1 MNRQM
6 LEHYIRLTE
15 FLGQVLGPDYE
26 VALHDLTDK
35 NHALIAIA
43 NNHISGRQVGAPL
56 TNQALKMLED
66 QEHEQADYR
75 LNYRGVS
82 AAGRALRSSTL
93 FIKQGGRLVG
103 MLCISF
109 DGSKYLSI
117 SESILQ
123 LCHPNAFVETNFQL
137 DRARITQRV
146 PDDDGAE
153 RIQASLDA
161 LAEDAVAKA
170 LADAKGRPLAAY
182 DRLALV
188 RSLEADGVFLVKGAV
203 NRVARLLGV
212 SQATLYRD
220 LKAVR
225 R

>member
-1 MNRQM
+1 MNRQL
-6 LEHYIRLTE
+6 LEHYVKLTA

-35 NHALIAIA
+35 SQSLIAIA
-43 NNHISGRQVGAPL
+43 NSHISGRQVGAPL
-56 TNQALKMLED
+56 TNMALKMLMDREY
-66 QEHEQADYR
+66 EQADYR
-75 LNYRGVS
+75 LNYRGETED
-82 AAGRALRSSTL
+82 GRTLRSSTL
-93 FIKQGGRLVG
+93 FIKHGGRIVG
-103 MLCISF
+103 MLCINF
-109 DGSKYLSI
+109 DHSKYLSI

-137 DRARITQRV
+137 DEARITHRA
-146 PDDDGAE
+146 PDDEGAE

-170 LADAKGRPLAAY
+170 LAEAQGQPLAVH

-188 RSLEADGVFLVKGAV
+188 RRLEADGIFLVKGAV
-203 NRVARLLGV
+203 GRVAGLIGV

-220 LKAVR
+220 LKVVR

>member
-1 MNRQM
+1 MNRQL
-6 LEHYIRLTE
+6 LEHYVKLTA

-35 NHALIAIA
+35 SQSLIAIA
-43 NNHISGRQVGAPL
+43 NSHISGRQVGAPL
-56 TNQALKMLED
+56 TNMALKMLMDREY
-66 QEHEQADYR
+66 EQADYR
-75 LNYRGVS
+75 LNYRGETED
-82 AAGRALRSSTL
+82 GRTLRSSTL
-93 FIKQGGRLVG
+93 FIKHGGRIVG
-103 MLCISF
+103 MLCINF
-109 DGSKYLSI
+109 DHSKYLSI

-137 DRARITQRV
+137 DEARITHRA
-146 PDDDGAE
+146 PDDEGAE

-170 LADAKGRPLAAY
+170 LAAAQGQPLAVH

-188 RSLEADGVFLVKGAV
+188 RRLEADGIFLVKGAV
-203 NRVARLLGV
+203 GRVAGLMGV

-220 LKAVR
+220 LKVVR

>member
-1 MNRQM
+1 MHRQL

-26 VALHDLTDK
+26 VALHDLSDK
-35 NHALIAIA
+35 NRSIVAIA
-43 NNHISGRQVGAPL
+43 NNHISGRQVGAPM
-56 TNQALKMLED
+56 TNMALKMLMD
-66 QEHEQADYR
+66 KAYEQADYR

-82 AAGRALRSSTL
+82 LAGRTLRSSTL

-103 MLCISF
+103 LLCINF
-109 DGSKYLSI
+109 DDSKYHAI

-137 DRARITQRV
+137 DAARIEHRA
-146 PDDDGAE
+146 PDDEGAE
-153 RIQASLDA
+153 RFQASLDA
-161 LAEDAVAKA
+161 LAEEAVAKA
-170 LADAKGRPLAAY
+170 LADAKGQSLTAH

-188 RSLEADGVFLVKGAV
+188 RSLEADGIFLVKGAV
-203 NRVARLLGV
+203 GRVARLLGV

-220 LKAVR
+220 LTAVR
-225 R
+225 K

>member
-1 MNRQM
+1 MNRQL
-6 LEHYIRLTE
+6 LEHYVKLTA

-35 NHALIAIA
+35 SQSLIAIA
-43 NNHISGRQVGAPL
+43 NSHISGRQVGAPL
-56 TNQALKMLED
+56 TNMALKMLMDREY
-66 QEHEQADYR
+66 EQADYR
-75 LNYRGVS
+75 LNYRGETED
-82 AAGRALRSSTL
+82 GRTLRSSTL
-93 FIKQGGRLVG
+93 FIKHGGRIVG
-103 MLCISF
+103 MLCINF
-109 DGSKYLSI
+109 DHSKYLSI

-137 DRARITQRV
+137 DEARITHRA
-146 PDDDGAE
+146 PDDEGAE

-170 LADAKGRPLAAY
+170 LADAQGQPLAVH

-188 RSLEADGVFLVKGAV
+188 RRLEADGIFLVKGAV
-203 NRVARLLGV
+203 GRVAGLIGV

-220 LKAVR
+220 LKVVR

>member
-1 MNRQM
+1 MNRQL
-6 LEHYIRLTE
+6 LEHYIKLTA

-35 NHALIAIA
+35 SQSLIAIA
-43 NNHISGRQVGAPL
+43 NSHISGRQVGAPL
-56 TNQALKMLED
+56 TNMALKMLMDREY
-66 QEHEQADYR
+66 EQADYR
-75 LNYRGVS
+75 LNYRGETED
-82 AAGRALRSSTL
+82 GRTLRSSTL
-93 FIKQGGRLVG
+93 FIKHSGRIVG
-103 MLCISF
+103 MLCINF
-109 DGSKYLSI
+109 DHSKYLSI

-137 DRARITQRV
+137 DEARITHRA
-146 PDDDGAE
+146 PDDEGAE

-170 LADAKGRPLAAY
+170 LAAAQGQPLAVH

-188 RSLEADGVFLVKGAV
+188 RRLEADGIFLVKGAV
-203 NRVARLLGV
+203 GRVAGLIGV

-220 LKAVR
+220 LKVVR

>member
-1 MNRQM
+1 MNRQL
-6 LEHYIRLTE
+6 LEHYVKLTA

-35 NHALIAIA
+35 SQSLIAIA
-43 NNHISGRQVGAPL
+43 NSHISGRQVGAPL
-56 TNQALKMLED
+56 TNMALKMLMDREY
-66 QEHEQADYR
+66 EQADYR
-75 LNYRGVS
+75 LNYRGETEDGS
-82 AAGRALRSSTL
+82 TLRSSTL
-93 FIKQGGRLVG
+93 FIKHGGRIVG
-103 MLCISF
+103 MLCINF
-109 DGSKYLSI
+109 DHSKYLSI

-137 DRARITQRV
+137 DEARITHRA
-146 PDDDGAE
+146 PDDEGAE

-170 LADAKGRPLAAY
+170 LAAAQGQPLAVH

-188 RSLEADGVFLVKGAV
+188 RRLEADGIFLVKGAV
-203 NRVARLLGV
+203 GRVAGLMGV

-220 LKAVR
+220 LKVVR